1 MNRSFFR
8 TALVAAALASLSVGA
23 IAADSFIVGGE
34 QITHV
39 TETGKRWE
47 GAYVGVVGGNSIGT
61 IQDVANPKAASR
73 DTNGVFGGVVAGH
86 NWQLDNGVVFG
97 IEGDVIA
104 GGPKSEWAGN
114 TTNQY
119 DSYYGSDVVNGSA
132 SVRARLGYN
141 INDTLLP
148 YVTAGVVGAHTTN
161 TLGCDRS
168 RVVATNGCKTQF
180 EDSSSQF
187 VFGYTVG
194 AGVELAVSD
203 TVAVRTEYRYT
214 KFNDNGVTLTD
225 PNYPALSGRNFASDS
240 HAIMAGFT
248 VKF

>member
-1 MNRSFFR
+1 MNRNIFR
-8 TALVAAALASLSVGA
+8 AALVALALVAAPAAM
-23 IAADSFIVGGE
+23 ADSFIVGGE
-34 QITHV
+34 QIAHV
-39 TETGKRWE
+39 TETGKRWD
-47 GAYVGVVGGNSIGT
+47 GAYVGVVGGKTTGT
-61 IQDVANPKAASR
+61 IQDIANAKAAAR
-73 DTNGVFGGVVAGH
+73 DTDGVFGGVVVGH

-104 GGPKSEWAGN
+104 GGAKAEWAGN

-194 AGVELAVSD
+194 AGVELAVTD
-203 TVAVRTEYRYT
+203 NVAVRTEYRYT
-214 KFNDNGVTLTD
+214 KFNDSAVTLTD
-225 PNYPALSGRNFASDS
+225 PNYPALSGRNFASDN
-240 HAIMAGFT
+240 HAILAGIT